1 MRSMASQIEPIF
13 QVGKASLTDNQI
25 DAINDALEKRELIK
39 ITVLRSSDM
48 DASEV
53 MEELCDAL
61 NATQVCTIGNKV
73 VIYRRSKNDKIK
85 HIEF

>member
-13 QVGKASLTDNQI
+13 QIGKASLTDNQI

-61 NATQVCTIGNKV
+61 GATQVCTIGNKV
-73 VIYRRSKNDKIK
+73 VIYRRSKNDKVK